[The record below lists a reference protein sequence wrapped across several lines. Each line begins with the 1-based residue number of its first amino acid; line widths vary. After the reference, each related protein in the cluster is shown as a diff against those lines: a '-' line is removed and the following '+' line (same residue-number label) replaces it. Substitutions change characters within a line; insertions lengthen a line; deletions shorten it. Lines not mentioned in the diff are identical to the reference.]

1 VEKEK
6 NEKTKTQEKTN
17 EEVILHDLHRLF
29 INTHL
34 FIYLSYFFQW
44 TCSHAF
50 RILVAFCLAFYIN
63 LKIHLF
69 HQSQSG

>member
-17 EEVILHDLHRLF
+17 EEVILHDLNRLF

-34 FIYLSYFFQW
+34 FIYLSDFFQGDMF
-44 TCSHAF
+44 TCPSHFASF
-50 RILVAFCLAFYIN
+50 LHCLLY
-63 LKIHLF
+63 
-69 HQSQSG
+69 